1 VTEQV
6 RQQTPGEVLQ
16 RSPIREPLTE
26 EAVDSI
32 AAWLRV
38 IAEPMR
44 IRIMEILNAGPA
56 SVQGL
61 AAELGTTH
69 QNVSKH
75 LGMLHRAGIVRRR
88 KSKNHTHYELADWS
102 GCWLIEQV
110 GMSVA
115 AEFDRPRPQLRNCAT
130 A

>member
-1 VTEQV
+1 MSDRVEHKKV
-6 RQQTPGEVLQ
+6 SEVGH
-16 RSPIREPLTE
+16 SPREPLSE
-26 EAVDSI
+26 EAVESV

-44 IRIMEILNAGPA
+44 IRLMEILNAGSS

-61 AAELGTTH
+61 SSRLGTSR

-75 LGMLHRAGIVRRR
+75 LCVLHRAGIVRRR
-88 KSKNHTHYELADWS
+88 KAGNHTLYELADFS
-102 GCWLIEQV
+102 GWWMIEQA
-110 GMSVA
+110 GRSVS
-115 AEFDRPRPQLRNCAT
+115 AELDDRRSALRNYAT